1 MTEAQ
6 NRKLIKIL
14 SHYGKNHQAE
24 KTVEECA
31 ELIQALA
38 KDRESNARDMVI
50 DEIADVYV
58 MLAQLEIAYDC
69 HGEVAS
75 RIDYKINRQMER
87 MRQV

>member
-6 NRKLIKIL
+6 NRKLVKIL
-14 SHYGKNHQAE
+14 SHYGKNHQIQKA
-24 KTVEECA
+24 VEECA
-31 ELIQALA
+31 ELTQALM
-38 KDRESNARDMVI
+38 KDRDGNARDMVV

-69 HGEVAS
+69 QGEVAD
-75 RIDYKINRQMER
+75 RIDFKINRQMER